1 RVRLSEAGRK
11 VRAASQPGEVGVIVR
26 VYPDLPYPY
35 EVRWPS
41 CPAELF
47 ATDELELAR
56 CASDCD
62 ICDAQVVEDVPADPV
77 GEVPPEDTLQR
88 IKETLERIE
97 SNIPKPVE
105 ANLEATIEA
114 QAEEIAFLN
123 RLLDKAERHN
133 TELADRNRILRAE
146 NEALRE
152 ELERA
157 QKEVWR
163 LAPQGPRLG
172 TDRGRF
178 AHRYPYNLALRSSLT
193 APQAHLPGVD
203 MSYLCHS

>member
-1 RVRLSEAGRK
+1 MSVQKFEAGDRVRLSEVGRK
-11 VRAASQPGEVGVIVR
+11 VRAVSQSGEVGVIVR

-35 EVRWPS
+35 EVRWLS
-41 CPAELF
+41 CPTELF

-77 GEVPPEDTLQR
+77 GEVPPEGTLQR

-97 SNIPKPVE
+97 
-105 ANLEATIEA
+105 ANLGTERQVYMPEPT
-114 QAEEIAFLN
+114 QEIKLLN
-123 RLLDKAERHN
+123 GLLDKAERHN

-152 ELERA
+152 ELERV
-157 QKEVWR
+157 QKEVWK
-163 LAPQGPRLG
+163 LAPKALG
-172 TDRGRF
+172 
-178 AHRYPYNLALRSSLT
+178 
-193 APQAHLPGVD
+193 
-203 MSYLCHS
+203 